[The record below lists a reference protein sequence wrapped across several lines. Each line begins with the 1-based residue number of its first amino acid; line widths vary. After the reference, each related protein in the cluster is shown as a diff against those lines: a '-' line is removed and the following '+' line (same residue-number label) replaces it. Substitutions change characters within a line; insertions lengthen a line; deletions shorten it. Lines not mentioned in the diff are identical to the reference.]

1 MPEHVNQTSGEIRVT
16 NDLVELSKPFPKHLV
31 ERVEGND
38 YVAHH
43 VITQRL
49 LSVVGPFDFKLVELV
64 RGDVAG
70 IPPNPEGKSNR
81 ARQGRP
87 ALSGVVVAA
96 VYRLVCEVDGRRT
109 EVEEIGE
116 CGDPHNWAHDG
127 ARLKDAASDALKRCA
142 MRLGLGLHLWAQEMY
157 FLDKQLAV
165 QAAGPTKA
173 DPEQAAKEQLDRL
186 AGRGQQPAWAKD
198 GSER

>member
-1 MPEHVNQTSGEIRVT
+1 MRLVNEETGEEVQQ
-16 NDLVELSKPFPKHLV
+16 LSQLAKPFPEQLI

-43 VITQRL
+43 IITQRL

-64 RGDVAG
+64 RGDVAA
-70 IPPNPEGKSNR
+70 IPADPNGKSKR
-81 ARQGRP
+81 ARDGRP
-87 ALSGVVVAA
+87 ALPGVVVAA

-142 MRLGLGLHLWAQEMY
+142 MRLGLALHLWAGKHY
-157 FLDKQLAV
+157 FLDKQLAPPAPKRLDPEPDRPRKV
-165 QAAGPTKA
+165 ASALA
-173 DPEQAAKEQLDRL
+173 DPQS
-186 AGRGQQPAWAKD
+186 PAWADKD
-198 GSER
+198 GRQ

>member
-1 MPEHVNQTSGEIRVT
+1 MRLVNEETGEEMRQ
-16 NDLVELSKPFPKHLV
+16 LGELAKPFPEQLI

-43 VITQRL
+43 IITQRL

-70 IPPNPEGKSNR
+70 IPPNPEGKSPR

-96 VYRLVCEVDGRRT
+96 VYRLVCDVDGRRT

-142 MRLGLGLHLWAQEMY
+142 MRLGLGLHLWAQQHY
-157 FLDKQLAV
+157 FLDKQLAPRPST
-165 QAAGPTKA
+165 AGPAKA
-173 DPEQAAKEQLDRL
+173 DPRPDRPRQPLL
-186 AGRGQQPAWAKD
+186 AGGKDAPAWAGKD
-198 GSER
+198 GDR